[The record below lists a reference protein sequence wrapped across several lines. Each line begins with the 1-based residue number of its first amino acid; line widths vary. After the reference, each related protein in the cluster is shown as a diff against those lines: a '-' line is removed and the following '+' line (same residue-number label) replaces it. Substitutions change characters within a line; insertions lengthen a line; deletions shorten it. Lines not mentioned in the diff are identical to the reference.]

1 MTEKDKKIQDQQ
13 MEIEMLKRSLHDAET
28 QLQIAKDYIKLLE
41 QMVRSDGEARDL
53 RDFEV

>member
-13 MEIEMLKRSLHDAET
+13 IEIEMLSRSLRIAET
-28 QLQIAKDYIKLLE
+28 QLQIAKDYIRLLE
-41 QMVRSDGEARDL
+41 EMVKSDGEARDL